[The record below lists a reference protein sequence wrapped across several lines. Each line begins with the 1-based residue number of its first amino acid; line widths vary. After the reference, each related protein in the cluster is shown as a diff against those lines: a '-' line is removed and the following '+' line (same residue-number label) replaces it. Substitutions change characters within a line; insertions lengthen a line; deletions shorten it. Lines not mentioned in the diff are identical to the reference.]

1 MYLFLD
7 IDGVMVPAK
16 SWEIPEILEDGFAA
30 FSITATR
37 VLQGII
43 SEDVTVLITS
53 SHKSRFTCDE
63 WRMIFKNRG
72 IEIKNLE
79 TIPSL
84 NGERIS
90 RKDEILNWFKF
101 NSISTSYIIID
112 DDKSLQELPSSM
124 KANLIQTSPLV
135 GLTEEHLESIK
146 VILGRAT
153 KVA

>member
-1 MYLFLD
+1 MLLFLD

-16 SWEIPEILEDGFAA
+16 GWTTPEILPDGFAA
-30 FSITATR
+30 FSTTATR
-37 VLQGII
+37 VLQGVI

-63 WRMIFKNRG
+63 WRMIFKNHG

-79 TIPSL
+79 ILPSL
-84 NGERIS
+84 KGERIS

-101 NSISTSYIIID
+101 NSMITSYIIID
-112 DDKSLQELPSSM
+112 DDTSLQDLPSTM
-124 KANLIQTSPLV
+124 KANLVQPSSTI
-135 GLTEEHLESIK
+135 GLSESHIELINT
-146 VILGRAT
+146 ILSRAT